1 MEQPKVSTSRLFVT
15 SIIESKRDEIEE
27 KLEQGYQTLHG
38 LVSGLSEKEAHDALN
53 IAVSRDKAH
62 EEAVTLGLLCV
73 ILSEPQHATKSF
85 RDLTLVT
92 RDGLQL
98 VMMCLSQLAVEKWLR
113 MADVARSQLLWLL
126 RELIRTGAAGVDN
139 VCYNLMRHAAG
150 GDVSPRNIA
159 LVDYMLDTFIENR
172 TWLEKHPVLLSSMVY
187 NYLRLI
193 EDHSAP
199 QFTMLRQKETSFVVG
214 LLRDRFSDCMV
225 IGRDLVR
232 LLQNVARIPEIEL
245 LWRDILNNPKSL
257 CPSFTGVLQLLQ
269 ARTSRRFLQGRLTPE
284 MERKVV
290 FLTSHVR
297 FGQHKRYQDWFQKQY
312 LATPESQTL
321 RIDLIRFIVGVIHPT
336 NELLCSD
343 IIPRWAIIGW
353 LLTSCTSNVAAANA
367 KLALFYDWLFFD
379 TERDNIM
386 NIEPA
391 ILVMHHSMRSHPV
404 VTATLL
410 DFLCR
415 IIPNF
420 YPPLSE
426 KVRQGI
432 YASLRHIMEKRVL
445 STLYTLFDHSRLDKE
460 LRVMVRETFQEFCYP
475 HPSLEGVKL
484 EESKE
489 EMVNHLGEGVGVGMA
504 VGGVTNHHSPS
515 EPTFSDEE
523 GEASI
528 RPHGEEEDDDDIPLA
543 KVKLKG
549 SPLPDEWKDDDD
561 EVVKNL
567 EGPFRD
573 AIERL
578 QAETDNE
585 AKCEAMER
593 IVQLVI
599 QDDEVDSDT
608 LTTVGQCL
616 CAVLRHTWTTRVFPE
631 TVTED
636 SIEDSIGRP
645 LFVLFRNLAELS
657 EDDSRRLP
665 LLTVLSEMYSRCQRI
680 GYLLLY
686 YLQASTLGDDEGGK
700 IGSNGKSQ
708 VFKELCETQDRE
720 LEAGLLADLKLC
732 QEEDVNL
739 LCWLLPAVY
748 TQFPQVA
755 VGNTALLHLVV
766 STVDARQLQ
775 ELVCR
780 VVQRY
785 LKVITLLI
793 TDSETMILML
803 VKQVASSTII

>member
-1 MEQPKVSTSRLFVT
+1 
-15 SIIESKRDEIEE
+15 
-27 KLEQGYQTLHG
+27 
-38 LVSGLSEKEAHDALN
+38 
-53 IAVSRDKAH
+53 
-62 EEAVTLGLLCV
+62 
-73 ILSEPQHATKSF
+73 
-85 RDLTLVT
+85 
-92 RDGLQL
+92 
-98 VMMCLSQLAVEKWLR
+98 
-113 MADVARSQLLWLL
+113 
-126 RELIRTGAAGVDN
+126 
-139 VCYNLMRHAAG
+139 
-150 GDVSPRNIA
+150 
-159 LVDYMLDTFIENR
+159 
-172 TWLEKHPVLLSSMVY
+172 
-187 NYLRLI
+187 
-193 EDHSAP
+193 
-199 QFTMLRQKETSFVVG
+199 
-214 LLRDRFSDCMV
+214 
-225 IGRDLVR
+225 
-232 LLQNVARIPEIEL
+232 
-245 LWRDILNNPKSL
+245 
-257 CPSFTGVLQLLQ
+257 
-269 ARTSRRFLQGRLTPE
+269 

-528 RPHGEEEDDDDIPLA
+528 RPHVEEEDDDDIPLEYNNTSCHFKQNTYRHERIRAILVHLYCRPALPYLPCSFPVLPDCRA

-780 VVQRY
+780 VVQGRLVMFRENSFQEVLSASLSWETFEQFCLWQLVTAHGIPIDY
-785 LKVITLLI
+785 VMPILPRLDHDNHAEALTAILLMLKHEKPTA
-793 TDSETMILML
+793 EL
-803 VKQVASSTII
+803 VKQVLCREVGPAGDMFVVSALRCWCRDHEERLGELVAALLVSCCPQASPNKRKRGKTSGNPSAEKLLGHLDRLRSGCRQLYKLDCMQRALQQAQTSCTEAQKNHFSNLFALVELDDPGRGKGRGRKPNHNTKGKSKAYKNVSDSSEESSEVRNFCTYF